1 MAGEARIE
9 LVGRLGADPEL
20 RFTPSGAAVASVNVA
35 VQGRK
40 KNGDQWEDGEVTWFR
55 VSVWRQYAE
64 NVAESLRKGDRVVV
78 TGTVELRKYQNREGG
93 EGVSLDVNAD
103 TITPDLRF
111 AQVQVRRVE
120 RSQGGGQ
127 QQGDAWD
134 DGGQQR
140 GDGQRQ
146 QGNQGGQYR
155 GGNQGGGQRGNAPA
169 DDPWGSAPQQGGWSG
184 GGQQQFT
191 DEPPF

>member
-40 KNGDQWEDGEVTWFR
+40 KNGDQWEDGETTWFR
-55 VSVWRQYAE
+55 VTVWRQYAE
-64 NVAESLRKGDRVVV
+64 NLAESLRKGDRVVV

-127 QQGDAWD
+127 QGDAWD

-140 GDGQRQ
+140 GGGQRQ
-146 QGNQGGQYR
+146 QGNQGNQYR